1 MDDKPNKPK
10 RRIVMPPNKE
20 PKIETTIVPTLESLM
35 SDAMSIIGSELA
47 RYRQKTS
54 RGVTLDLKEA
64 RAVQSYM
71 ESLVKLSKEDRER
84 TRAEDLVNLS
94 DEELKQLAAEVLKVD
109 FKSDKPAEPAK
120 PVEPEEE

>member
-1 MDDKPNKPK
+1 MSDEPTKPR
-10 RRIVMPPNKE
+10 RRIVMPPDKT
-20 PKIETTIVPTLESLM
+20 PKPELEVTVVPTLESLM
-35 SDAMSIIGSELA
+35 SDAMSIIGSELS

-84 TRAEDLVNLS
+84 SRAEDLPNLS
-94 DEELKQLAAEVLKVD
+94 DEELKQLASEVLKVD
-109 FKSDKPAEPAK
+109 FKTNK
-120 PVEPEEE
+120 PEES

>member
-1 MDDKPNKPK
+1 MSDNPKKPS
-10 RRIVMPPNKE
+10 RRIVLPPNKE
-20 PKIETTIVPTLESLM
+20 TKKIETTIVPTLESLM

-71 ESLVKLSKEDRER
+71 ESLVKLSREDRER
-84 TRAEDLVNLS
+84 SRSEDLTNLS

-109 FKSDKPAEPAK
+109 FKSDKSD
-120 PVEPEEE
+120 